1 MAGGHGQH
9 EQGQAEVQQPVAAQR
24 ARVLAVRRASAG
36 CVCIKRGGR
45 QAFLANGAQALRLS
59 VGGGFFMG
67 CGRAEAA
74 SGGTQGATGA
84 GVWKQKRLMRKFRQE
99 RSRRKA

>member
-1 MAGGHGQH
+1 M
-9 EQGQAEVQQPVAAQR
+9 QQPVASQR
-24 ARVLAVRRASAG
+24 AWSVTVRRAGAG
-36 CVCIKRGGR
+36 CVRIGSEVR
-45 QAFLANGAQALRLS
+45 QTFRANGAQALRLS

-67 CGRAEAA
+67 CWRAEAA

-84 GVWKQKRLMRKFRQE
+84 GVRKRQRLMRKFRQE

>member
-1 MAGGHGQH
+1 MAGRHGQH
-9 EQGQAEVQQPVAAQR
+9 KQGQTKVQQPVAAQWAR
-24 ARVLAVRRASAG
+24 ALAVRRASAG
-36 CVCIKRGGR
+36 GVRIGGEVR
-45 QAFLANGAQALRLS
+45 QAFRANGAQALRLS